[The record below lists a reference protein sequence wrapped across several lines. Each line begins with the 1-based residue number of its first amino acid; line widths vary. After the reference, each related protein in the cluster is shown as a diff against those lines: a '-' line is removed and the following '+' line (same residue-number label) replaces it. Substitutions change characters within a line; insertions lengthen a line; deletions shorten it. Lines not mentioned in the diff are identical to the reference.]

1 LEVIKGSIRMKRF
14 DLVNEVVQ
22 SPIYT
27 KGNALLISNIG
38 YCSRE
43 LFSVSDKPNNFYM
56 LGSMGLASSIGLGL
70 SLLQRRR
77 EVIVIDGDASV
88 LMNLGTL
95 ATIASSAPRNFH
107 LFVADNHVH
116 GSTGGQHSHTAGCTD
131 LFQVAMGAG
140 IRRAERIGTKK
151 ELSSLFEGKRSLPTF
166 ILVDCEAG
174 NKSADIVSLR
184 ESVIKERFMRFA
196 NNALL

>member
-1 LEVIKGSIRMKRF
+1 MKRF
-14 DLVNEVVQ
+14 DLINEIVQ
-22 SPIYT
+22 SSVYA
-27 KGNALLISNIG
+27 KDNALLISNIG

-56 LGSMGLASSIGLGL
+56 LGSMGLASSIGVGL

-116 GSTGGQHSHTAGCTD
+116 GSTGGQPSHTASRTD
-131 LFQVAMGAG
+131 LLQVAIGAG
-140 IRRAERIGTKK
+140 IKHAQKIGTKK
-151 ELSSLFEGKRSLPTF
+151 ELRSIFLGKKSLPTF

-174 NKSADIVSLR
+174 NKSTDIVSIK

>member
-1 LEVIKGSIRMKRF
+1 MKRF
-14 DLVNEVVQ
+14 DLINEIVQ
-22 SPIYT
+22 SPIYS

-43 LFSVSDKPNNFYM
+43 LFSVSDRPNNFYM
-56 LGSMGLASSIGLGL
+56 LGSMGLASSIGVGV
-70 SLLQRRR
+70 SLMQRRK
-77 EVIVIDGDASV
+77 EVIVIDGDGSV

-116 GSTGGQHSHTAGCTD
+116 GSTGGQPSHTAGRTD
-131 LFQVAMGAG
+131 LLKVAIGAG
-140 IRRAERIGTKK
+140 IRRAQKIRTKK
-151 ELSSLFEGKRSLPTF
+151 ELRSLFLGRNSLPTF

-174 NKSADIVSLR
+174 NKTTETVSIK